1 MSDLTFADS
10 VRLAADEHGAVL
22 LDSRGGQMYGLNPA
36 AAIFCAALAEGASRE
51 KATQAVFDAF
61 DAEEAVIRADLEQLV
76 AELRDRNLLRED
88 E

>member
-1 MSDLTFADS
+1 MSELTIADS

-22 LDSRGGQMYGLNPA
+22 LDSHSGQMYGLNPVA
-36 AAIFCAALAEGASRE
+36 ALFCAALAEGASRE